1 MTHYPYLIIGGG
13 MTCAAAANGIRELDD
28 AGTIGLISVE
38 PEPPYDRPPLSKK
51 LWDGKKTIDE
61 IYVKLPGNVQPHF
74 GRRVVALDPAARRST
89 TIAPW
94 PTTAPCAPTP
104 TVGPASLSSAVASSV
119 RRWPRRCASAA
130 TT

>member
-13 MTCAAAANGIRELDD
+13 MTGAAAANGIRELDD

-74 GRRVVALDPAARRST
+74 GRRVVALAPAARAVTLDDGARHT
-89 TIAPW
+89 YGRLLLAP
-94 PTTAPCAPTP
+94 
-104 TVGPASLSSAVASSV
+104 G
-119 RRWPRRCASAA
+119 RDPRRLPFRAA
-130 TT
+130 AVKSSPRPTE